1 MLLRYSWKLQVI
13 SWKPWQSDI
22 ANEKYSK
29 NKHFINFYH
38 LLSSTVLDRK
48 ANSTKE
54 MLKQFPNYSYFCFKF
69 PYFRFSFVYLYCVI
83 YFIKQSE
90 QYLVWQVKSRHL
102 ELFCK
107 VIMQISSTGIFLGS
121 LSRGPSRNVT
131 EQRKIGA
138 CKS

>member
-38 LLSSTVLDRK
+38 LLSSTVL
-48 ANSTKE
+48 E

-90 QYLVWQVKSRHL
+90 QYLVWQVKSRRL